1 MLRGSGLQ
9 PGSLSDVDLPVLVG
23 GRSARP
29 YEAQSG
35 SYSMAQRLHNGK
47 VILYTG
53 SGYGTSFSTPS
64 CRMPSS
70 LDRTKACTFCS
81 PEPSPRRTRSDRACE
96 RRRVLNE
103 LREQG
108 LDREAFRKTR
118 A

>member
-1 MLRGSGLQ
+1 MARRLR
-9 PGSLSDVDLPVLVG
+9 
-23 GRSARP
+23 
-29 YEAQSG
+29 
-35 SYSMAQRLHNGK
+35 NGK

-53 SGYGTSFSTPS
+53 SGHGTSSSTLS

-70 LDRTKACTFCS
+70 LNRTKACTFCS

-108 LDREAFRKTR
+108 LDREAFPQGPGLGVIGIL
-118 A
+118 